1 MKRLFTIVGVT
12 KEGDGY
18 TPYISVIENVNK
30 TDEVVTVCNTVV
42 SKGIV
47 NGHIL
52 EGNKLWGTISED
64 SQISKIANTQETK
77 KTEGGTFRVLG
88 VCLGVDNYAIDLG
101 CNSLEEVTELLYL
114 EGVSHGFVLEGNKV
128 IGLISDDGFFKN

>member
-52 EGNKLWGTISED
+52 EGNRLWGTIGED
-64 SQISKIANTQETK
+64 SQISKIANTQATK

-88 VCLGVDNYAIDLG
+88 TCLGADNYAIDFG
-101 CNSLEEVTELLYL
+101 CNSLDDVQELLYS
-114 EGVSHGFVLEGNKV
+114 EGVSHGFVLEGNNV